1 MIANELVT
9 NATKYAFVGRT
20 TGHIQVALS
29 QSNGNA
35 ILILVRDNGV
45 GLPPEFNLTKSKG
58 LGMRVVMALAKQ
70 LGGDVSQ
77 GTVPDG
83 TEFAT
88 DSLEATQPQLNRG
101 VLRHLQR

>member
-1 MIANELVT
+1 MRALPSSGTKTRELERSNRLRPIAH
-9 NATKYAFVGRT
+9 GR
-20 TGHIQVALS
+20 GPGRFA
-29 QSNGNA
+29 A
-35 ILILVRDNGV
+35 IRARV

-83 TEFAT
+83 TQFA
-88 DSLEATQPQLNRG
+88 LLIPLKPRN
-101 VLRHLQR
+101 HN